1 MWDGRDKDLRNA
13 PRYARGAESR
23 DSTKAKFPPRPN
35 NFFFLD
41 LRGVFVLV
49 CAYQLRVRSPLDIE
63 ACRINC
69 LEATTIALYP
79 SPTHIVPSNAVCVFV
94 KTHRSQRSRART
106 HLITGYPLNRL
117 TSSGHPRSTAVLAY
131 GLLPKC
137 SSCFAFLDV
146 TPAAILGFQVTAA
159 LSFGQKWYTPSQ
171 FPDLHPQPSIDRQL
185 QLRLRQPPTQ
195 FEFFDRVMAQVNAN
209 F

>member
-1 MWDGRDKDLRNA
+1 MWDGRDKDLGDA

-23 DSTKAKFPPRPN
+23 DSTKAKFPD

-49 CAYQLRVRSPLDIE
+49 CAYQLRVRSLLGIE
-63 ACRINC
+63 ARRINC

-94 KTHRSQRSRART
+94 KSQQS
-106 HLITGYPLNRL
+106 NRL

-131 GLLPKC
+131 GLLPQLPSVLVVLHLLMSPQQRSLVSKSLLHC
-137 SSCFAFLDV
+137 HLVRND
-146 TPAAILGFQVTAA
+146 
-159 LSFGQKWYTPSQ
+159 TPSQ
-171 FPDLHPQPSIDRQL
+171 LPDLHPQPSIDRQL
-185 QLRLRQPPTQ
+185 QLRLRQSPTQ
-195 FEFFDRVMAQVNAN
+195 FEIFDSVMVQVNAN